1 MSQEDPTTVPLRVE
15 MVNVAE
21 FPPFLTLG
29 IEVKLT
35 KSRKI
40 FVEEGKGKNRK
51 EVSDTS
57 GTLSCSMRQ
66 LVGMYQAQV

>member
-1 MSQEDPTTVPLRVE
+1 MAEALIRGYFTTAIEPRRLCREDPTTGRIVPLRVE

-40 FVEEGKGKNRK
+40 LEGREREE
-51 EVSDTS
+51 
-57 GTLSCSMRQ
+57 
-66 LVGMYQAQV
+66 

>member
-1 MSQEDPTTVPLRVE
+1 MAEALIRGYFTTAIEPRRLLSREDPTTGRIVPLRVE

-35 KSRKI
+35 
-40 FVEEGKGKNRK
+40 
-51 EVSDTS
+51 
-57 GTLSCSMRQ
+57 
-66 LVGMYQAQV
+66 